1 VRESSHNQNGRHCR
15 EVVTM
20 IVVRITMNVLPEKQK
35 ELVQTLLSMVESM
48 EKEAGCL
55 SYALFCNMEDKNLL
69 NLLEEWQTRKD
80 LDQHL
85 PKIRNVRRFAGNQE
99 PPDRTA
105 WHPYLHHPSIGGD
118 GSRSYRPGERIRRV
132 HNDRSSF
139 PQIDISAYRAVDFS
153 KNRDGTDE
161 KVLLQARLYPN

>member
-1 VRESSHNQNGRHCR
+1 VNHRMTRMAGIAGRWS
-15 EVVTM
+15 TM

-80 LDQHL
+80 L
-85 PKIRNVRRFAGNQE
+85 I
-99 PPDRTA
+99 
-105 WHPYLHHPSIGGD
+105 SI
-118 GSRSYRPGERIRRV
+118 Y
-132 HNDRSSF
+132 
-139 PQIDISAYRAVDFS
+139 
-153 KNRDGTDE
+153 
-161 KVLLQARLYPN
+161 